1 VQQPIGR
8 TGSSNRRVAGSNKTG
23 VIRISAVLEQIL
35 PAGYTYTF
43 HFSLSLALVLPSSGF
58 ISLQVIIFF
67 AMQKIE
73 TLNPA
78 TGKVLASYD
87 NESADA
93 VAHKVRQAREAFASW
108 KKMDISERAENMRR
122 LGRVMRK
129 NREEYARII
138 TEEMGKP
145 VRQSLAEIEKCAWV
159 CDYYAEHAEVFLRD
173 QIVPTEFRKSF
184 VSFEPLGIVASIM
197 PWNFPFW
204 QVMRFAVP
212 ALTAGNVSILKH
224 SSVCLGSSLKLKE
237 AFSDAGFPEN
247 VFQVVIGDYR
257 VGEALVQAD
266 IDAVSVTG
274 SVNTGRR
281 VAELA
286 SKDLKKFVLEL
297 GGSDP
302 FIILEDADLNQTAYM
317 ATQSRLLNTGQS
329 CISAKRFIVVKSVAE
344 KFTKLFVE
352 DTQVEVVGDPLDPK
366 TTIGP
371 LVRDSQR
378 QTLARQVED
387 AKARGGKVLIGGKSI
402 ASEGYFYEPT
412 IISNVDHDMS
422 VLKEEVFGPAAPV
435 IVVENEEQAIREANN
450 SEFGLGASIWT
461 SNIERGI
468 RVARQIESG
477 IVAVN
482 EMVKSDPRLPFG
494 GVKKSGI
501 GRELSEFGI
510 KEFVNIK
517 SVVVKDIQSKL
528 LVE

>member
-1 VQQPIGR
+1 
-8 TGSSNRRVAGSNKTG
+8 
-23 VIRISAVLEQIL
+23 
-35 PAGYTYTF
+35 
-43 HFSLSLALVLPSSGF
+43 
-58 ISLQVIIFF
+58 
-67 AMQKIE
+67 MQIE
-73 TLNPA
+73 TVNPA
-78 TGKVLASYD
+78 TGKVITSYD
-87 NESADA
+87 AESSDD
-93 VAHKVRQAREAFASW
+93 VSRKVRLGREAYAKW
-108 KKMDISERAENMRR
+108 KTVELGERADLMRR

-129 NREEYARII
+129 NREDYARTV

-184 VSFEPLGIVASIM
+184 VSFEPLGVIASIM

-212 ALTAGNVSILKH
+212 ALTAGNVGVLKH
-224 SSVCLGSSLKLKE
+224 SSVCLGSALKLSQ
-237 AFSDAGFPEN
+237 AFQDAGFPEN

-257 VGEALVQAD
+257 VGEALVKAD

-274 SVNTGRR
+274 SLNTGRR

-286 SKDLKKFVLEL
+286 SNGLKKFVLEL

-302 FIILEDADLNQTAYM
+302 FIVLEDADLNQTAHM

-329 CISAKRFIVVKSVAE
+329 CIAAKRFIVIRSVAE
-344 KFTKLFVE
+344 KFTKLFME
-352 DTQVEVVGDPLDPK
+352 NTEAEVVGDPLDPK
-366 TTIGP
+366 TTVGP

-378 QTLARQVED
+378 QALAKQVED
-387 AKARGGKVLIGGKSI
+387 ARAKGGKVLMGGKPVDR
-402 ASEGYFYEPT
+402 EGFFYEPT
-412 IISNVDHDMS
+412 IVSGVGHDMDI
-422 VLKEEVFGPAAPV
+422 VREEVFGPAAPI
-435 IVVENEEQAIREANN
+435 IVVENEEQAVREANN

-461 SNIERGI
+461 NNIERGI
-468 RVARQIESG
+468 KLARQIESG
-477 IVAVN
+477 LVSVN
-482 EMVKSDPRLPFG
+482 EMVRSDPRLPFG

-510 KEFVNIK
+510 REFVNIK
-517 SVVVKDIQSKL
+517 SVVVKDIQSRL

>member
-1 VQQPIGR
+1 MQQ
-8 TGSSNRRVAGSNKTG
+8 K
-23 VIRISAVLEQIL
+23 
-35 PAGYTYTF
+35 
-43 HFSLSLALVLPSSGF
+43 
-58 ISLQVIIFF
+58 
-67 AMQKIE
+67 KIE
-73 TLNPA
+73 TINPA
-78 TGKVLASYD
+78 TGKVIASYD
-87 NESADA
+87 NDDSEA
-93 VAHKVRQAREAFASW
+93 VAKKIRLSREAFSSW
-108 KKMDISERAENMRR
+108 KKLELGERADYMRR

-129 NREEYARII
+129 NREEYARVV

-145 VRQSLAEIEKCAWV
+145 VRQSVAEIEKCAWV
-159 CDYYAEHAEVFLRD
+159 CDYYAEHAEAFLRD

-184 VSFEPLGIVASIM
+184 VSFEPLGVVAAIM

-212 ALTAGNVSILKH
+212 ALTAGNVGVLKH
-224 SSVCLGSSLKLKE
+224 SSVCLGSSLKLQE

-247 VFQVVIGDYR
+247 VFQTVIGDYR
-257 VGEALVQAD
+257 AGEALVQSD

-274 SVNTGRR
+274 SVNTGKR

-302 FIILEDADLNQTAYM
+302 FVVLEDADLKQTAYM

-329 CISAKRFIVVKSVAE
+329 CISAKRFIVVKSIAE

-352 DTQVEVVGDPLDPK
+352 DTQAEVLGDPLDPK
-366 TTIGP
+366 TTVGP

-378 QTLARQVED
+378 QALAKQVED
-387 AKARGGKVLIGGKSI
+387 AKTKGGKVLVGGKPVNR
-402 ASEGYFYEPT
+402 EGYFYEPT
-412 IISNVDHDMS
+412 IISNVGHEMS
-422 VLKEEVFGPAAPV
+422 VLKEEVFGPAAPI

-461 SNIERGI
+461 NNIERGI
-468 RVARQIESG
+468 KLARQIESG
-477 IVAVN
+477 LVSVN

-517 SVVVKDIQSKL
+517 SVIVKDVQSKL